1 MPGPASVACPGMPKQ
16 LSIMSRFDFDPYTR
30 ISRLKPVRVVALL
43 VGVFMAAFIAFEYL
57 LTGKIDIIETT
68 LSHLHLT
75 A

>member
-1 MPGPASVACPGMPKQ
+1 
-16 LSIMSRFDFDPYTR
+16 MSRFDFDPYTR